1 MMMKKTGK
9 LAGRCR
15 TVCAYVCIM
24 RRRLVCHRQC
34 RGSPAVQEADVY
46 NNKTIDTAYNIS
58 ADQFNAG
65 QMQGCLLQPLIPRLN
80 MVQMS
85 AQ

>member
-9 LAGRCR
+9 LGRQVLHSLAAMSVLCAGGLFA
-15 TVCAYVCIM
+15 TGNAEAA
-24 RRRLVCHRQC
+24 
-34 RGSPAVQEADVY
+34 AVQEADVY

-65 QMQGCLLQPLIPRLN
+65 QNAGLFITTSDPRLN